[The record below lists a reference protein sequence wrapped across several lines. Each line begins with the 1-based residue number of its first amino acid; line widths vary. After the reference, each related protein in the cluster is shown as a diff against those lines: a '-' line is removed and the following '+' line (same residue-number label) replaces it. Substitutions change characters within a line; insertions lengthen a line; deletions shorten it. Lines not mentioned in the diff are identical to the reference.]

1 MDRRYVVP
9 PDFHNSQSMA
19 NPTAP
24 SISKF
29 CLFFLPVYHYQHIL
43 ANVYKV
49 TGTQGG
55 ARSTIQN
62 SEWRPGGGPRT
73 RPFTAADFSARAT
86 YNTTIES
93 SDGTI
98 TYGMDYPFCTWN
110 DEEWVD
116 NCATLYVRC
125 KSNLPGGI
133 LPDCA
138 AGDPTPAN
146 HHRRAPL
153 KSGGKCIPCN

>member
-1 MDRRYVVP
+1 M
-9 PDFHNSQSMA
+9 
-19 NPTAP
+19 
-24 SISKF
+24 
-29 CLFFLPVYHYQHIL
+29 
-43 ANVYKV
+43 YKI
-49 TGTQGG
+49 TGTHGG

-93 SDGTI
+93 SDGSI

-110 DEEWVD
+110 DEEWMD

-125 KSNLPGGI
+125 KRDFEDGI
-133 LPDCA
+133 LPDCT
-138 AGDPTPAN
+138 AGPCPDDAECGWFKPQFNSTKALLGIPGD
-146 HHRRAPL
+146 RLGQGERSRSQLPL
-153 KSGGKCIPCN
+153 R